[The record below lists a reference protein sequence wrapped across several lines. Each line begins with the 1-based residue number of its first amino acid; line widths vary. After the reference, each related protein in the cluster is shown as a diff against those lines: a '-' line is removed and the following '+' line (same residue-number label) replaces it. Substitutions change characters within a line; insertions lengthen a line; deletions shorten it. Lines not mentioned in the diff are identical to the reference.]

1 MRDVRL
7 EVALPQFIRGFF
19 SEENSE
25 KVVPPYRGNG
35 CIWKQET
42 KFHMNFSFRQRK
54 GAKNHRDDGK
64 TGDGTPKYIKE
75 EDGERRK

>member
-1 MRDVRL
+1 MKDVRL
-7 EVALPQFIRGFF
+7 VALPQFRRGFV

-42 KFHMNFSFRQRK
+42 KSHMNFSFRQSK

-64 TGDGTPKYIKE
+64 TEDGMPKCIKKE
-75 EDGERRK
+75 EERRN